1 MRKLRM
7 PKEKRLWGPRSPRA
21 KRRSIVGRRREE
33 EMIDYLD
40 YRLNILEE
48 DGFKV
53 AVTHDDMYLFSTK
66 TYPSRD
72 EAIEVAK
79 SLVDK
84 RLRSVA

>member
-1 MRKLRM
+1 
-7 PKEKRLWGPRSPRA
+7 
-21 KRRSIVGRRREE
+21 
-33 EMIDYLD
+33 MIDYLD

-84 RLRSVA
+84 HLRSVA

>member
-1 MRKLRM
+1 
-7 PKEKRLWGPRSPRA
+7 
-21 KRRSIVGRRREE
+21 
-33 EMIDYLD
+33 MIDYLD
-40 YRLNILEE
+40 YRLNILKE
-48 DGFKV
+48 DGYKV

-84 RLRSVA
+84 HLRSVA